1 MTDRTSLGG
10 DVAATRRVRVEAPTE
25 RRNAATEQIDTLDTI
40 GVLELINAEDAGVAA
55 AVKAALPQVAH
66 AVDLAVTSLRAG
78 GRVHYAGAGSSG
90 RYGMLD
96 AAEIPPTYGYPADR
110 FVAHIAGG
118 APALVRA
125 VEEVE
130 DDEPAGRAAAG
141 AVTAGDVLVGITAS
155 GRTPY
160 VAGALAE
167 ARARG
172 AATVLLSS
180 NPAAP
185 LGAGVDVHIVVDTG
199 PEAVT
204 GSTRM
209 KAGTAQK
216 MVLHSFSTAVMV
228 RLGRT
233 YSNLMI
239 DLAPNNGK
247 LRARQVAMLGMATGA
262 DERACGAALEAAAG
276 ELRVALVA
284 LLAGVA
290 TDVARARVEAAGG
303 DVRRAMASLRPA
315 R

>member
-1 MTDRTSLGG
+1 MGVGG
-10 DVAATRRVRVEAPTE
+10 VAAFRRVRVEAPTE
-25 RRNAATEQIDTLDTI
+25 RRNAATERIDTLDTI

-55 AVKAALPQVAH
+55 AVAAALPQVAR
-66 AVDLAVTSLRAG
+66 AVDLAVACLRTG

-90 RYGMLD
+90 RYGVLD
-96 AAEIPPTYGYPADR
+96 AAEIPPTYGFPADR

-130 DDEPAGRAAAG
+130 DDEDAGRAAVGTVA
-141 AVTAGDVLVGITAS
+141 AGDLVIGITAS

-160 VAGALAE
+160 VAGALAG
-167 ARARG
+167 ARARA

-180 NPAAP
+180 NPAAA
-185 LGAGVDVHIVVDTG
+185 LGAGVDVHIAVDTG

-247 LRARQVAMLGMATGA
+247 LRARQVALLGMATGA
-262 DERACGAALEAAAG
+262 GERVCGEALDDAG
-276 ELRVALVA
+276 GEVRVALVA
-284 LLAGVA
+284 LLTGVGS
-290 TDVARARVEAAGG
+290 DVARAEVEAAGG
-303 DVRRAMASLRPA
+303 DVRAAVARRPGA
-315 R
+315 